1 MKTFK
6 QLFEAGNSAADFKVK
21 KDDEDEGTGE
31 KSSADDEE
39 NFKKKHKVDK
49 KKHPVAGDNQFNG
62 TTKKDKTE
70 NKADGEKKP
79 LKTYKE
85 MKEDINKA
93 KKEDEDEVGD
103 VDNDDEDDVKKA
115 KKKDDDED
123 DEDEDEDE
131 VVEGILNDLKK
142 NSVVLND
149 KKKTKVKLKPADSKA
164 LAKAIGELNTNNKKQ
179 FEKELLKDKMSFD
192 SMLNLAKQT

>member
-6 QLFEAGNSAADFKVK
+6 QLFETGNAAADFKVN
-21 KDDEDEGTGE
+21 KDDDDEGTGE

-85 MKEDINKA
+85 MKEDILSE
-93 KKEDEDEVGD
+93 EDEEEEEV
-103 VDNDDEDDVKKA
+103 
-115 KKKDDDED
+115 
-123 DEDEDEDE
+123 E
-131 VVEGILNDLKK
+131 VVEAPAFLKPGKLNLGDGKKITLSSKDAKVLKTTYSK
-142 NSVVLND
+142 LNPTN
-149 KKKTKVKLKPADSKA
+149 KKT
-164 LAKAIGELNTNNKKQ
+164 
-179 FEKELLKDKMSFD
+179 FEKELMKNKISFNT
-192 SMLNLAKQT
+192 MLDFAKQT